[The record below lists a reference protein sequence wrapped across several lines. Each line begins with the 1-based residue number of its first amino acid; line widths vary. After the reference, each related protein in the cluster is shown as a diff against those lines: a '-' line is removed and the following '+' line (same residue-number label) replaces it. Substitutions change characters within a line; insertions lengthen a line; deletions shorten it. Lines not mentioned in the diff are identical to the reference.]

1 LRLGRRAC
9 FIDER
14 SKSPRKVSRT
24 MYGISRSAVAMPWRI
39 NLSSHA
45 AELSG
50 GDAIVVS
57 IPKSGRTWLRAFL
70 SAYFCARYQH
80 PFSLDLAK
88 YRDPRIPRVIYSHDL
103 FEHRTKG
110 RWWDRARGK
119 YLIPASELRRT
130 QIILLVRD
138 PRDAF
143 VSHYIQLTRPTADAP
158 EALKTKTAPEMLHD
172 HYLGIGQIVRTMND
186 WLVEFGDRPN
196 VTLVRYEDLRS
207 CPAEHF
213 SRVLAAV
220 GEQQVSQQHFDAAL
234 HFSEF
239 SNMQK
244 MEAAGSFDSKILQPR
259 DMNDPESFNVRR
271 GRIGGYADY
280 LSSSDIE
287 YANEAMSALDH
298 RFGYDAGEERAP
310 RYKNSTRQ

>member
-1 LRLGRRAC
+1 
-9 FIDER
+9 
-14 SKSPRKVSRT
+14 
-24 MYGISRSAVAMPWRI
+24 MPWRI
-39 NLSSHA
+39 NLTSRA

-70 SAYFCARYQH
+70 SAYFCARYEN
-80 PFSLDLAK
+80 PFSLDLTK
-88 YRDPRIPRVIYSHDL
+88 CKGPRIPRVIYSHDL

-143 VSHYIQLTRPTADAP
+143 VSHYVQLTRPTADAP
-158 EALKTKTAPEMLHD
+158 DELKMKRVGEMLRD
-172 HYLGIGQIVRTMND
+172 PFLGIGQIVRTMND
-186 WLVEFGDRPN
+186 WLAEFGDRPN

-207 CPAEHF
+207 RPVEHF
-213 SRVLAAV
+213 GRVLATI
-220 GEQQVSQQHFDAAL
+220 GEQRVSHEHLDAAL
-234 HFSEF
+234 RFCDF
-239 SNMQK
+239 NNMK
-244 MEAAGSFDSKILQPR
+244 KLEAAGAFDSKILQPR

-271 GRIGGYADY
+271 GKISGYADY
-280 LSSSDIE
+280 LGASDIE
-287 YANEAMSALDH
+287 YANKAIAALDR
-298 RFGYDAGEERAP
+298 RFGYNVGAVSE
-310 RYKNSTRQ
+310 

>member
-1 LRLGRRAC
+1 
-9 FIDER
+9 
-14 SKSPRKVSRT
+14 
-24 MYGISRSAVAMPWRI
+24 MYGTSRSAVAMPWRI
-39 NLSSHA
+39 NLTSRA

-50 GDAIVVS
+50 GDALVVS
-57 IPKSGRTWLRAFL
+57 IPKSGRTWLRTFL
-70 SAYFCARYQH
+70 SAYFSARYEH
-80 PFSLDLAK
+80 PFSLDLTK

-143 VSHYIQLTRPTADAP
+143 VSHYVQLTRPTADAP
-158 EALKTKTAPEMLHD
+158 DELKKTQVHEMLRD
-172 HYLGIGQIVRTMND
+172 RLLGIGQIIRTMND

-207 CPAEHF
+207 GPVEHF

-220 GEQQVSQQHFDAAL
+220 GEQEVSQGHLDAAL
-234 HFSEF
+234 RFCEF
-239 SNMQK
+239 SNMK
-244 MEAAGSFDSKILQPR
+244 KLEAAGSFDSKILQPR

-271 GRIGGYADY
+271 GKVGGYREY
-280 LSSSDIE
+280 LSADDQE
-287 YANEAMSALDH
+287 YAAETLMQLH
-298 RFGYDAGEERAP
+298 PRFGY
-310 RYKNSTRQ
+310 NS